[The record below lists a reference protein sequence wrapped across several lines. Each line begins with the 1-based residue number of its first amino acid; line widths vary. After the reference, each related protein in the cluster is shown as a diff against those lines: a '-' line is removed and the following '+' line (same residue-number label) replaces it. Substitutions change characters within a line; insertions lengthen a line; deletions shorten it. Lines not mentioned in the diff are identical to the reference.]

1 MNQIDLKIAD
11 LISKLKEKY
20 EVINIYL
27 TAGREWY
34 IQGVIGL
41 ADDDPHY
48 SKTML
53 GFVESLES
61 ALAWVPERATPPK
74 PKRFWMPYME
84 AKKDGSKWRL
94 YHNGQYLG
102 VLVPTKKQAM
112 EVAAI
117 MVQKSEKAIEEWESL
132 YCK

>member
-1 MNQIDLKIAD
+1 MNQTDLKIAD

-20 EVINIYL
+20 EIFNIHL
-27 TAGREWY
+27 TAGGEWY
-34 IQGVIGL
+34 IHGVIGV
-41 ADDDPHY
+41 AEDDPPY
-48 SKTML
+48 IKTMP

-74 PKRFWMPYME
+74 PERFWMPYME
-84 AKKDGSKWRL
+84 ARKDGSKWRL
-94 YHNGQYLG
+94 YHNGQHLG

-117 MVQKSEKAIEEWESL
+117 IVEKSEKAIKEWESL